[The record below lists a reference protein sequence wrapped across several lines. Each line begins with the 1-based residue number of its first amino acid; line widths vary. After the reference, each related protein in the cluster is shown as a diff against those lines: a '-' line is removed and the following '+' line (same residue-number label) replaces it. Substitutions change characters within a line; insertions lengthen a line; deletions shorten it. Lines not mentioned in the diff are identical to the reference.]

1 MTTQA
6 PSRPPLFDELD
17 RCRPWIEAAL
27 KHSGGTH
34 DWYDIVFGVLQG
46 NFQFWPKENSALV
59 TEIIT
64 YPRKRVLNV
73 FLGGGE
79 LAELAAMHGEVIEW
93 AKAQGCAGATI
104 SGRKGWE
111 RAYTQYGWQP
121 LHTTLHK
128 EFET

>member
-6 PSRPPLFDELD
+6 PSRPHLFDELD

>member
-1 MTTQA
+1 MQEA
-6 PSRPPLFDELD
+6 SRPPLFDELD

-27 KHSGGTH
+27 QHSGGTH
-34 DWYDIVFGVLQG
+34 DWYDIVAGVLQG
-46 NFQFWPKENSALV
+46 SFQFWPKENSALI

-73 FLGGGE
+73 FLGGGK
-79 LAELAAMHGEVIEW
+79 LSELAAMHGEVIEW

-111 RAYTQYGWQP
+111 RAYSQYGWEP

-128 EFET
+128 EFDT